1 MDLSDVT
8 KDFTNQTNY
17 RITQRFEELMIH
29 SSSFRNLDE
38 SNKKIILDLI
48 KKYKEKI
55 RLGINP
61 SALTIREDKYYL
73 YENRIKLGLTPTDLE
88 QINKLLDSFKS

>member
-1 MDLSDVT
+1 MDFSDVT
-8 KDFTNQTNY
+8 KDMTNQTNY
-17 RITQRFEELMIH
+17 RIAQRFEELMHH

-38 SNKKIILDLI
+38 SNQKLILNLI
-48 KKYKEKI
+48 TKYKEKI
-55 RLGINP
+55 RQGIKP

-73 YENRIKLGLTPTDLE
+73 YENRFKLGLSPTDLE